1 MARLSVAALLLSIVA
16 AGAQPRPNLTEW
28 QEQQEAAKA
37 EEKAVVARQKKTAAV
52 QKVVKMLEGVQA
64 KVLAEGE
71 AEAKT
76 YDKFACLC
84 KDTTKEKVEAI
95 QRGEDDAAAL
105 SAAIEELAS
114 QRDGHDTKIQESQDA
129 IAALEKARA
138 EADAARAGT
147 KKEYDANAADLQAAL
162 EALTGALKTLKV
174 SKTAPS
180 FAQLSGVSATLRAA
194 VGLADALGLSGA
206 EAAGR
211 AVALL
216 QQPAN
221 EVQMQDYDFHSDGI
235 VATLEKLQED
245 FRKTKVDVDKAEV
258 ASVAEHDEF
267 AQTNTHEIKMQNEA
281 IAKAKKAR
289 EQAIVEIQEN
299 SEQLSTVKS
308 VLMQDK
314 EYTNEL
320 SEMCSDKART
330 WDQRSRVRSDELATL
345 TQAIGIVKGAVAE
358 KTTAA
363 TIRFAQQGVSVRLAK
378 AVALSPS
385 SMEAIEAAAE
395 DADAAPA
402 FVQVQA
408 HVAAPTDGRQAVVDL
423 LTAQGRSI
431 RSTLLMALAS
441 KIAAD
446 PFAKVKVLIQE
457 LIERLLQEAAN
468 EANHKGWCD
477 KAMADAKQKRD
488 YAAEE
493 IATLNEEMAEL
504 EARRDSLSE
513 ALAELEKEISEL
525 TEARAKAET
534 ERSEEKAE
542 NAATVEE
549 AQAGLDALSMCI
561 DILDKFYKTVK
572 KETVEL
578 SLAQGPQDD
587 APDAGFDNGEAYLGA
602 QAESGGILGMLDVM
616 KSDFVRTIEETQA
629 AEAQAEKD
637 HLAFMTETGK
647 SLAVAEEAHTQ
658 RKAQFEDAD
667 EKHGEAEANLDE
679 QSGILR
685 TSLKELLELKPAC
698 IDTGMS
704 YEDRVAMREEE
715 IAALKKAMCILGKYA
730 EYGPEGAADGC

>member
-1 MARLSVAALLLSIVA
+1 
-16 AGAQPRPNLTEW
+16 
-28 QEQQEAAKA
+28 
-37 EEKAVVARQKKTAAV
+37 
-52 QKVVKMLEGVQA
+52 
-64 KVLAEGE
+64 
-71 AEAKT
+71 
-76 YDKFACLC
+76 
-84 KDTTKEKVEAI
+84 
-95 QRGEDDAAAL
+95 
-105 SAAIEELAS
+105 
-114 QRDGHDTKIQESQDA
+114 
-129 IAALEKARA
+129 
-138 EADAARAGT
+138 
-147 KKEYDANAADLQAAL
+147 
-162 EALTGALKTLKV
+162 
-174 SKTAPS
+174 
-180 FAQLSGVSATLRAA
+180 
-194 VGLADALGLSGA
+194 
-206 EAAGR
+206 
-211 AVALL
+211 
-216 QQPAN
+216 
-221 EVQMQDYDFHSDGI
+221 MQDYDFHSDGI
-235 VATLEKLQED
+235 VATLEKLLED
-245 FRKTKVDVDKAEV
+245 FRKEKVAVDKAEV
-258 ASVAEHDEF
+258 ESLAAHEQFV
-267 AQTNTHEIKMQNEA
+267 QTNTHDIKMQNEL
-281 IAKAKKAR
+281 IAKTKKAR
-289 EQAIVEIQEN
+289 EQAIAEIQEN
-299 SEQLSTVKS
+299 NEQLSTVKS

-395 DADAAPA
+395 DADAPVL
-402 FVQVQA
+402 VQVEA
-408 HVAAPTDGRQAVVDL
+408 NTVAARRALRGFARTPADGRDAVVDL
-423 LTAQGRSI
+423 LRAQGRTM
-431 RSTLLMALAS
+431 RSTLLTSLAS
-441 KIAAD
+441 KIAND

-477 KAMADAKQKRD
+477 KAMSDAKQKRD

-504 EARRDSLSE
+504 EARRDSLRE
-513 ALAELEKEISEL
+513 AMAELAKEIAAL
-525 TEARAKAET
+525 TDARAKAELQ
-534 ERSEEKAE
+534 RSEEKAE

-549 AQAGLDALSMCI
+549 AQAGLDALTMCI
-561 DILDKFYKTVK
+561 DILDKFYKTAK
-572 KETVEL
+572 KETVDL
-578 SLAQGPQDD
+578 SLAQASPQDE

-616 KSDFVRTIEETQA
+616 KSDFVRTIQETQA

-647 SLAVAEEAHTQ
+647 SLAVAQEAETQ
-658 RKAQFEDAD
+658 RKAQLQDTQDKFD
-667 EKHGEAEANLDE
+667 EAEANLDE
-679 QSGILR
+679 QAGILR

-704 YEDRVAMREEE
+704 YADRVAMREEE

>member
-1 MARLSVAALLLSIVA
+1 
-16 AGAQPRPNLTEW
+16 
-28 QEQQEAAKA
+28 
-37 EEKAVVARQKKTAAV
+37 
-52 QKVVKMLEGVQA
+52 
-64 KVLAEGE
+64 
-71 AEAKT
+71 
-76 YDKFACLC
+76 
-84 KDTTKEKVEAI
+84 
-95 QRGEDDAAAL
+95 
-105 SAAIEELAS
+105 
-114 QRDGHDTKIQESQDA
+114 
-129 IAALEKARA
+129 
-138 EADAARAGT
+138 
-147 KKEYDANAADLQAAL
+147 
-162 EALTGALKTLKV
+162 
-174 SKTAPS
+174 
-180 FAQLSGVSATLRAA
+180 
-194 VGLADALGLSGA
+194 
-206 EAAGR
+206 
-211 AVALL
+211 
-216 QQPAN
+216 
-221 EVQMQDYDFHSDGI
+221 MQDYDFHSDGI
-235 VATLEKLQED
+235 VATLEKLLED
-245 FRKTKVDVDKAEV
+245 FRKEKVAVDKAEV
-258 ASVAEHDEF
+258 ESLAAHEQFV
-267 AQTNTHEIKMQNEA
+267 QTNTHDIKMQNEL
-281 IAKAKKAR
+281 IAKTKKAR
-289 EQAIVEIQEN
+289 EQAIAEIQEN
-299 SEQLSTVKS
+299 NEQLSTVKS

-477 KAMADAKQKRD
+477 KAMSDAKQKRD

-504 EARRDSLSE
+504 EARRDSLRE
-513 ALAELEKEISEL
+513 AMAELAKEIAAL
-525 TEARAKAET
+525 TDARAKAELQ
-534 ERSEEKAE
+534 RSEEKAE

-549 AQAGLDALSMCI
+549 AQAGLDALTMCI
-561 DILDKFYKTVK
+561 DILDKFYKTAK
-572 KETVEL
+572 KETVDL
-578 SLAQGPQDD
+578 SLAQASPQDE

-616 KSDFVRTIEETQA
+616 KSDFVRTIQETQA

-647 SLAVAEEAHTQ
+647 SLAVAQEAETQ
-658 RKAQFEDAD
+658 RKAQLQDTQDKFD
-667 EKHGEAEANLDE
+667 EAEANLDE
-679 QSGILR
+679 QAGILR

-704 YEDRVAMREEE
+704 YADRVAMREEE